1 MAPRIFTAGRMAV
14 LLLVT
19 IAAGLA
25 PAWAQKST
33 QTIRLTNSYFPT
45 TLPAGS
51 GYPIFA
57 EASSGLPVTF
67 ATAGACH
74 IALLGSWNIVSTHAQ
89 PGATCTVTALQA
101 GNEVF
106 EPASLSLS
114 IFLDWN
120 VLMSR
125 PGASGTT
132 ATGDEVRMRIYFTDN
147 GPLAE
152 TTCAIDWGD
161 PTAPVGQPGVA
172 QNDGQM
178 TFCEFT
184 HDYPRTG
191 YYRVTATMSDPRFG
205 TQSRALY
212 VTVSH
217 LRYWTLTGG
226 GRFESPPGTFAVN
239 PALSGTVTLQ
249 LDLADPS
256 DPSPWSAWFA
266 LESPSARFTAS
277 TLDLW
282 HVTETTAYFIGSGTD
297 HEGTTF
303 FYSIDVR
310 DGGGAGPDLV
320 RLRLVDGAGRVVYD
334 TQPGAWE
341 SEKPTMPLDG
351 NIVITQP

>member
-14 LLLVT
+14 FLLVT
-19 IAAGLA
+19 LAAGLA
-25 PAWAQKST
+25 PAGAQRT
-33 QTIRLTNSYFPT
+33 PQTIRLTNSYFPT

-67 ATAGACH
+67 ETAGACH
-74 IALLGSWNIVSTHAQ
+74 MSLLGSWNIVSTHTQ

-106 EPASLSLS
+106 EPASLSLG

-132 ATGDEVRMRIYFTDN
+132 ATGDEVRMRIYFMDK

-161 PTAPVGQPGVA
+161 PVAPGTQPGVA

-184 HDYPRTG
+184 HSYPRTG

-205 TQSRALY
+205 TQSRPLY

-226 GRFESPPGTFAVN
+226 GRFESPPGTFAAN

-266 LESPSARFTAS
+266 LKSPSARFTAS

-282 HVTETTAYFIGSGTD
+282 HVTETTAYFIGTGTD
-297 HEGTTF
+297 HEGKSF
-303 FYSIDVR
+303 YYSISVR
-310 DGGGAGPDLV
+310 VGDTSAPGKV
-320 RLRLVDGAGRVVYD
+320 RLRLVDTEGRVAYD
-334 TQPGAWE
+334 TQPGEWE
-341 SEKPTMPLDG
+341 NAQPTMPLDG
-351 NIVITQP
+351 SIVIAQP